1 MGFEISGAV
10 QDDVMDAVKA
20 GLDGGYIRI
29 YKGAVP
35 ADPGDAIVD
44 EPGNLLVTISESGT
58 ATGLTFEAASSGV
71 ISKATAETWVGE
83 VAQSGTATF
92 YRFSPTTDDGSANDT
107 IFRVQGTVG
116 TLNADLL
123 LASVDLVATDDQRV
137 DYYSLGIP
145 GE

>member
-10 QDDVMDAVKA
+10 QDAVMNAVKA
-20 GLDGGYIRI
+20 GLDSGYIKI
-29 YKGAVP
+29 YKGTIP

-44 EPGNLLVTISESGT
+44 EASNLLVTISESGG
-58 ATGLTFEAASSGV
+58 ATGLTFEAAASGV

-83 VAQSGTATF
+83 VAQTGTATF
-92 YRFSPTTDDGSANDT
+92 YRFSPTTDTGGADDT
-107 IFRVQGTVG
+107 IMRVQGTVG
-116 TLNADLL
+116 TLSADLL
-123 LASVDLVATDDQRV
+123 LASVDLVITDDQRI